1 MAEDEVALRIANV
14 PIRVPLCR
22 DLATTKAL
30 ASAIEERM
38 QEIEANSARIDT
50 TAFALRAAYEFAM
63 DLYLLRQEQE
73 GIVEQIAVALDQL
86 LDRITIA
93 ADKIDPDK

>member
-1 MAEDEVALRIANV
+1 MAEDELTLKIANV
-14 PIRVPLCR
+14 SLRVPVCR
-22 DLATTKAL
+22 DHATTQAL

-38 QEIEANSARIDT
+38 REIEAASTRIDT

-73 GIVEQIAVALDQL
+73 GTVEEVAVALDQL
-86 LDRITIA
+86 LDRINTA